1 MSERKNVRAV
11 QRREA
16 QRRRE
21 RKTASV
27 AAASAAVQHCF
38 GEGREGR
45 KEGRMEKAL
54 RIAFPNAEYAC
65 GVLHLSYLSVQP
77 GPPLFPSLIAP

>member
-27 AAASAAVQHCF
+27 AAAAAVQHCF

-45 KEGRMEKAL
+45 KEGGEDG
-54 RIAFPNAEYAC
+54 E
-65 GVLHLSYLSVQP
+65 G
-77 GPPLFPSLIAP
+77 APYCVSEC

>member
-45 KEGRMEKAL
+45 KEGGEDG
-54 RIAFPNAEYAC
+54 E
-65 GVLHLSYLSVQP
+65 G
-77 GPPLFPSLIAP
+77 APYCVSEC